1 MRIISGAVLA
11 ALGVVTLSF
20 GGSDGKTYAWAAVF
34 LAAAAANWAFAGW
47 ELSIA
52 RSDASHG

>member
-1 MRIISGAVLA
+1 MG
-11 ALGVVTLSF
+11 
-20 GGSDGKTYAWAAVF
+20 AVF
-34 LAAAAANWAFAGW
+34 LAAAAANWAFAGS